1 MTLRRARLIQLLG
14 LLIALAG
21 LVGFWLTQ
29 DLRDRVEYTE
39 QQRELI
45 GLPERGEVFHAS
57 FVVAGRDYDYSVPAS
72 ECVWRNGVCHRARP
86 GVFRLGNRTDTI
98 IYVNIIGNDVTMIS
112 IPRDIFLPQWQA
124 RVNAMYAY
132 QGAQGLKRAV
142 EEIIGLPID
151 YYVILNIDIFEQ
163 LVDSLGGVDINIPY
177 RMYYRDAAADLTID
191 FQPGPYRLSGEDAA
205 KFVRFRSTPR
215 GDFDRI
221 DNIKLL
227 AYAMLGRLQQLHLR
241 AAIKL
246 PELIDIAFENLETNA
261 TPALVR
267 QLIPRL
273 AQLQL
278 HGATLPTVTIE
289 GSTALSYDRRQVESF
304 LAGVFGGQARTFV
317 EAPEATLL
325 ITNRS
330 GEPELEL
337 RLKERLVAMGVPEE
351 RILTREASFD
361 PAVTRIL
368 TTARHW
374 QEADYYTSLLAVGKQ
389 QVDRL
394 APLAGERVDIEIV
407 LGEDSRH
414 SVLARQAAA
423 EVLSFNPQMSE

>member
-1 MTLRRARLIQLLG
+1 VTLRRARLIQLLG
-14 LLIALAG
+14 LLIAVAG
-21 LVGFWLTQ
+21 LLGFWLTQ
-29 DLRDRVEYTE
+29 DIRDRVEYTE

-72 ECVWRNGVCHRARP
+72 ECVWRNGVCHRTRP

-98 IYVNIIGNDVTMIS
+98 IYVNIIGSDVTMIS
-112 IPRDIFLPQWQA
+112 IPRDIYLPQWQA

-191 FQPGPYRLSGEDAA
+191 FQPGPYRLNGEDAA
-205 KFVRFRSTPR
+205 KFVRFRETPR
-215 GDFDRI
+215 GDYDRI
-221 DNIKLL
+221 DNIKRL
-227 AYAMLGRLQQLHLR
+227 AYAMLGRLQQLHIR

-246 PELIDIAFENLETNA
+246 PELIDIMFENVETNA
-261 TPALVR
+261 TPAIIS

-273 AQLQL
+273 ASLQL
-278 HGATLPTVTIE
+278 NGATLPTHQLE
-289 GSTALSYDRRQVESF
+289 GSTALGFNRRQVESF
-304 LAGVFGGQARTFV
+304 LAEVFGGRSRMFV
-317 EAPEATLL
+317 EAPEANIL

-330 GEPELEL
+330 GEAGLET
-337 RLKERLVAMGVPEE
+337 RLKERFVAMGVPEAL
-351 RILTREASFD
+351 IFTREASLD
-361 PAVTRIL
+361 PSLTRVV
-368 TTARHW
+368 TTAQHW
-374 QEADYYTSLLAVGKQ
+374 QDADYYASLLAAGKQ
-389 QVDRL
+389 QIDRL
-394 APLAGERVDIEIV
+394 APVAGERIDIEIV
-407 LGEDSRH
+407 VGEGSRQ
-414 SVLARQAAA
+414 SMLVQFG
-423 EVLSFNPQMSE
+423 EPEILSFNPAEN